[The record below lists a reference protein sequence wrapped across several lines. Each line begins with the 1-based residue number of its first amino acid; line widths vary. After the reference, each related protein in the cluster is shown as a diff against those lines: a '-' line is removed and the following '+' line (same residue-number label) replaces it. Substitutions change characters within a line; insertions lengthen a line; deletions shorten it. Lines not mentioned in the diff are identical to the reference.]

1 MIDLNNITKKFEDTT
16 ALENFSLS
24 IAEGKTTVL
33 IGPSGCGKSTVLRI
47 IVGLVQAETGRI
59 ELNKNE
65 ILTQE
70 INDFRH
76 RLGYVIQDG
85 GLFPHMTAEENI
97 TLMAKHLLWTND
109 RINDRLALLINMFHL
124 DNDMMKRYPL
134 ELSGGQQQRISL
146 MRALMLDPDLLL
158 LDEPLA
164 ALDPMIRFD
173 LQQELKS
180 IFNKLSKTVI
190 LVTHDIAEAAFFS
203 DEIVLMREG
212 NIVQQGTIDELITS
226 PEEAFVT
233 KFITA
238 QKSHWKLLESGQNH
252 VL

>member
-1 MIDLNNITKKFEDTT
+1 VIDLNNITKQFEDTT

-24 IAEGKTTVL
+24 FVEGKTTAL
-33 IGPSGCGKSTVLRI
+33 IGPSGCGKSTILRI
-47 IVGLVQAETGRI
+47 IVGLVQAEEGSV

-65 ILTQE
+65 ILTQG

-85 GLFPHMTAEENI
+85 GLFTHMTARENI
-97 TLMAKHLLWTND
+97 ILMAKHLSWANEK
-109 RINDRLALLINMFHL
+109 INDRLALLMEMFHL
-124 DNDMMKRYPL
+124 DNDMMERYPL

-158 LDEPLA
+158 LDEPLG

-180 IFNKLSKTVI
+180 IFNELNKTVI
-190 LVTHDIAEAAFFS
+190 LVTHDIAEAAFFA

-212 NIVQQGTIDELITS
+212 NIVQQGTIQELISS
-226 PEEAFVT
+226 PEEKFVT
-233 KFITA
+233 AFITA
-238 QKSHWKLLESGQNH
+238 QKSHWKLLESGQNN